1 MKTSSIRVITSLKRT
16 FPALNYRNFRYF
28 WFGQCISLIGTWM
41 QITAQQWL
49 VYTLT
54 KSALLLGLLGVAQFG
69 PVLFLSFFA
78 GVYVDRYTKKN
89 LLILTQTIQMI
100 QALVLA
106 ILVFSGHIVYWE
118 ILVLAILLGLA
129 NTLDIPA
136 RQSFIPELVNRKD
149 LRSAIGLNMVVFNS
163 ARIVGPALSALLM
176 AQFGIGFLFL
186 LNGISFIPVIIY
198 LYRINTKSTV
208 TNKVKKKVLTEIRE
222 GLNYIRHSSVMF
234 STILTMLVLSTF
246 IINFNV
252 ILPIYVAETLDQG
265 ISEYGFLMSASGTGS
280 LIAALLVASKAMGN
294 PKIQMLF
301 GSAFIASMLLV
312 LLNFIHSL
320 SLAIVLLV
328 IIGFFTL
335 IFMNTANTT
344 LQLNSNDEFRG
355 RVMSVYAF
363 AFAGTTPIGNIFA
376 GSITDSLGPGMGFL
390 ICGVLSGFFILLIV
404 INFLYKKHK
413 QHSTTEK

>member
-1 MKTSSIRVITSLKRT
+1 MSSSKVITSLTRT
-16 FPALNYRNFRYF
+16 FPALKYRNFRYF
-28 WFGQCISLIGTWM
+28 WFGQCISLVGTWM

-69 PVLFLSFFA
+69 PVMCLSLFA
-78 GVYVDRYTKKN
+78 GVYVDRYPKKQ
-89 LLILTQTIQMI
+89 LLILTQVAQMI

-106 ILVFSGHIVYWE
+106 LLVWSEHIVYWE
-118 ILVLAILLGLA
+118 ILVLATLLGLS
-129 NTLDIPA
+129 NTLDIPT
-136 RQSFIPELVNRKD
+136 RQSFIPDLVDRKD
-149 LRSAIGLNMVVFNS
+149 LRSAIGLNMAIFNS
-163 ARIVGPALSALLM
+163 ARIIGPALSAILM
-176 AQFGIGFLFL
+176 AQFGAGFLFL

-198 LYRINTKSTV
+198 LYLINTKSTV
-208 TNKVKKKVLTEIRE
+208 IKKAEKKVLTEIRE

-234 STILTMLVLSTF
+234 SSILTMLVLSTF

-252 ILPIYVAETLDQG
+252 IIPLYVAETLKQG
-265 ISEYGFLMSASGTGS
+265 VSGYGFLMSASGAGS
-280 LIAALLVASKAMGN
+280 LIAALIVSSKAIGK

-301 GSAFIASMLLV
+301 GSAFIASMLLI

-320 SLAIVLLV
+320 FLAAALLV

-335 IFMNTANTT
+335 IFMNTANIT

-363 AFAGTTPIGNIFA
+363 AFAGTTPIGNIFT
-376 GSITDSLGPGMGFL
+376 GSITEKLGPGMGFL
-390 ICGVLSGFFILLIV
+390 ISGVLSGFFIILIV
-404 INFLYKKHK
+404 INFLHEKRK
-413 QHSTTEK
+413 QHLTI